1 MVRVGRRKT
10 KRSPKEEK
18 AISRRT
24 PWLDKT
30 ERPDVGLGARVPSG
44 AQHREDRP
52 GVHVTHLRD
61 RVAKTHHLQIRKL
74 RP

>member
-30 ERPDVGLGARVPSG
+30 ERPDGLGAWVPSG
-44 AQHREDRP
+44 AQLREDRP

-61 RVAKTHHLQIRKL
+61 RVAKPTIYK
-74 RP
+74 